1 MPLLS
6 DVDTLIENQ
15 QLKSKWPRLIVEFY
29 VVVFGKSAYRLPT
42 DSKGTMSKM
51 QNRVRLTAGRVDAFT
66 CPAGKSQAFL
76 WDTEAPAL
84 ALRVTPTGRK
94 TYVFE
99 SRLNGATLRLNIGTA
114 ADWPI
119 EKARGEARRLKVL
132 VDSGTDPRELE
143 RQQQANKAAAKA
155 AATAKALTVGEVWP
169 LYLEHGKPKRRDAW
183 KPRYRADLEAMA
195 APGGQKKKRG
205 HGMTRPGPLYPLLA
219 VPLAQVNE
227 DTLKAWFDREALLG
241 KHQAARALMMFRGFL
256 RWCAARPEY
265 RNLADRYAG
274 KAAAIVESLP
284 SSTRRTDALEAAQV
298 PGWWAGVE
306 QLSNRTA
313 SAYLR
318 ALLLTGARREE
329 LAALTWAN
337 VDFQWRKLT
346 IADKVET
353 TRTIPLSPYMA
364 QMLATLPRVG
374 PYVFASTG
382 KAGRITDTRNSH
394 SKALQSAAIEGL
406 TIHGLRRS
414 FSLLGEAAGAPAG
427 AIAQVMG
434 HKPSATAEGYR
445 PRSVDVLRPFLEQI
459 ERHILG
465 LAGVQFDAKVEPGK
479 LSVVA

>member
-1 MPLLS
+1 MARPKKSEAPDLS
-6 DVDTLIENQ
+6 D
-15 QLKSKWPRLIVEFY
+15 
-29 VVVFGKSAYRLPT
+29 
-42 DSKGTMSKM
+42 
-51 QNRVRLTAGRVDAFT
+51 RVNLTAGAIERLT
-66 CPAGKSQAFL
+66 CPAGKQQAFMR
-76 WDTEAPAL
+76 DSEAPG
-84 ALRVTPTGRK
+84 LRVR
-94 TYVFE
+94 V
-99 SRLNGATLRLNIGTA
+99 TA
-114 ADWPI
+114 AGAKSFVYEAKLDRQTIRRTIGDVKLWSI
-119 EKARGEARRLKVL
+119 EQARAEARRLAVVL
-132 VDSGTDPRELE
+132 DSGQDPREIE
-143 RQQQANKAAAKA
+143 RQQQAEKAAAKA
-155 AATAKALTVGEVWP
+155 AATAQALTVGEVWP
-169 LYLEHGKPKRRDAW
+169 LYLENGKPKRRDAW

-195 APGGQKKKRG
+195 APGGEKKKRG
-205 HGMTRPGPLYPLLA
+205 QGLTRPGPLYPLLA
-219 VPLAQVNE
+219 LPLAGVNE
-227 DTLKAWFDREALLG
+227 DTLKSWYDREAVAG

-265 RNLADRYAG
+265 RNLTDRDVG

-284 SSTRRTDALEAAQV
+284 SNTRRTDALEAAQV

-382 KAGRITDTRNSH
+382 KAGRITDTRASH
-394 SKALQSAAIEGL
+394 AKALQSAAIDGL

-445 PRSVDVLRPFLEQI
+445 PRSIDALRPFLEQI
-459 ERHILG
+459 EAHILS
-465 LAGVQFDAKVEPGK
+465 LAGVQFDAKAAPGA
-479 LSVVA
+479 LRVVAG

>member
-1 MPLLS
+1 MAK
-6 DVDTLIENQ
+6 IA
-15 QLKSKWPRLIVEFY
+15 F
-29 VVVFGKSAYRLPT
+29 
-42 DSKGTMSKM
+42 
-51 QNRVRLTAGRVDAFT
+51 TAGRVSGFK
-66 CPAGKSQAFL
+66 CPPEKKQAFL
-76 WDTEAPAL
+76 WDATAPGLGLRATPAGKPAYVFQSVYQGKDLRITIGSPAAWSIPDAQAKARELQRLIDEGKDPRDLKREAL
-84 ALRVTPTGRK
+84 A
-94 TYVFE
+94 
-99 SRLNGATLRLNIGTA
+99 AHA
-114 ADWPI
+114 
-119 EKARGEARRLKVL
+119 EK
-132 VDSGTDPRELE
+132 
-143 RQQQANKAAAKA
+143 QAAAA
-155 AATAKALTVGEVWP
+155 AQALTVGEVWP
-169 LYLEHGKPKRRDAW
+169 LYLENGKPKRRDAW

-195 APGGQKKKRG
+195 APGGEKKKRG
-205 HGMTRPGPLYPLLA
+205 QGTTRPGPLYPLLA
-219 VPLAQVNE
+219 LPLAGVNE
-227 DTLKAWFDREALLG
+227 DTLKSWYDREAVAG

-265 RNLADRYAG
+265 RNLTDRDAG

-284 SSTRRTDALEAAQV
+284 SNTRRTDALEAAQV

-353 TRTIPLSPYMA
+353 TRMIPLSPYMA

-382 KAGRITDTRNSH
+382 KAGRITDTRASH
-394 SKALQSAAIEGL
+394 AKALQSAAIDGL

-445 PRSVDVLRPFLEQI
+445 PRSIDALRPFLEQI
-459 ERHILG
+459 EAHILS
-465 LAGVQFDAKVEPGK
+465 LAGVQFDAKAAPGA
-479 LSVVA
+479 LRVVAG